1 MLLSL
6 FAIYFIDSRLNS
18 AHSISFERI
27 DANQEKKKK
36 TNERTKTT
44 ATNNKYKNVS
54 HNSKW

>member
-36 TNERTKTT
+36 NERTNE
-44 ATNNKYKNVS
+44 NNSNKQQI
-54 HNSKW
+54 